1 MLWII
6 WLIFALFF
14 LLCAYY
20 HWQLSKNIFPP
31 FQLPEI
37 PYWEPTG
44 DNVVAVNTGIA
55 DADIKKA
62 FDNFRDGFNS
72 YIDDYN
78 KSSSRQNKVQAYG
91 YLIASFAAIFSIFFT
106 I

>member
-1 MLWII
+1 LWII
-6 WLIFALFF
+6 WLIFALLF
-14 LLCAYY
+14 LFLAGY
-20 HWQLSKNIFPP
+20 HWRLSKKTFSP

-37 PYWEPTG
+37 PYWKPAKG
-44 DNVVAVNTGIA
+44 IPVNTGIL

-62 FDNFRDGFNS
+62 FDNFGDGFNS

-78 KSSSRQNKVQAYG
+78 KSSGRQNKLQAGG
-91 YLIASFAAIFSIFFT
+91 YLLASFTAILSIFLT